1 MVSGEPGR
9 GQQRR
14 ARAASCRAG
23 LHSLEA
29 VGPQPRQRPGEQPVP
44 EATPAQV
51 HSNPDT
57 DQLRSPSGPVKAKG
71 SHRDRRRRRRQRQVA
86 KNQHPVVP
94 DQVSHLS
101 GADRDLTQQRR
112 DVPLTGQGSAPH
124 QQRRRGRVAARGG
137 VHPARVTWAAWPRL
151 GCGLARTGRPST
163 ILVAAEKGAQKG
175 RSSAMAYDSLH
186 ARRLR
191 GPGCNRCALSARRFP
206 RSGARCN
213 CCTPLGRLSTASPPV
228 ATRCGDCTRQTDHRH
243 TAAPQRRACCPALGT
258 DAQVRRRRR
267 RPGRRGPCSGSSPS
281 AAAGGGT

>member
-86 KNQHPVVP
+86 ENQHPVVP

-112 DVPLTGQGSAPH
+112 DVPLTGQGGAPH
-124 QQRRRGRVAARGG
+124 QQRRRGRVAARGS

-151 GCGLARTGRPST
+151 GCGLARTGR
-163 ILVAAEKGAQKG
+163 AAQAGAMLNAK
-175 RSSAMAYDSLH
+175 
-186 ARRLR
+186 
-191 GPGCNRCALSARRFP
+191 
-206 RSGARCN
+206 
-213 CCTPLGRLSTASPPV
+213 PLL
-228 ATRCGDCTRQTDHRH
+228 
-243 TAAPQRRACCPALGT
+243 
-258 DAQVRRRRR
+258 
-267 RPGRRGPCSGSSPS
+267 
-281 AAAGGGT
+281 